1 MGLTIHYS
9 GRFNKDA
16 SLMEMIEEVRDIAQI
31 YKWKYQIYEEQFPK
45 NSIGRLS
52 YNKKT
57 YGIHFT
63 PPECET
69 VMLSFLSNG
78 RMSSSLHLQLYG
90 NAKNEET
97 KQFLYMLWTK
107 TQFAG
112 IQTHKLIVHLL
123 KYLSKKYFSEFV
135 VTDEGHYWE
144 TGDEKVLEATF
155 DQYNDLLDS
164 VSSAIQN
171 FPMKPGE
178 NIEEYFDRVLKTIDL
193 KKKRNKK

>member
-9 GRFNKDA
+9 GSFNKDA
-16 SLMEMIEEVRDIAQI
+16 SLPEMIAEVRDIAEI
-31 YKWKYQIYEEQFPK
+31 YKWKYHIEEEQFPK
-45 NSIGRLS
+45 NSLGKS
-52 YNKKT
+52 GYSNKIS
-57 YGIHFT
+57 GIHFT

-78 RMSSSLHLQLYG
+78 RMSSSLHLKLYG

-112 IQTHKLIVHLL
+112 VQTHMVIIHLL
-123 KYLSKKYFSEFV
+123 KYLSKKYFSEFTV
-135 VTDEGHYWE
+135 EDEGHYWE

-155 DQYNDLLDS
+155 RQYIDLLDN
-164 VSSAIQN
+164 VSTAIQN

-193 KKKRNKK
+193 KKKKK